1 MRGRNCYDK
10 RPVPSGVFGNYQKK
24 YHEMVKQAKPM
35 MCWFSTT
42 EACNLRCKFCFAGSH
57 FPLENELST
66 TEALKVI
73 DNIAEAGTEAIVFG
87 GGEPSSRK
95 DLLELAN
102 YAVNRHGMM
111 ASLNTNGQ
119 LLADKHY
126 VRALASAGFSQIKIS
141 VDGLK
146 DSHDWNRGKGTFEKC
161 IQALKNCVEE
171 EFPSIWLIAT
181 ISKLNFDEIREL
193 TKLGVELGVDVGMV
207 QLLPIGR
214 GEATKNLMLS
224 KEQTREWQRIL
235 VEQKKIYGASRVLF
249 EDRYQISED
258 EAALNISIDPERIGT
273 YLDSPAGCV
282 TGIWQYII
290 GADGQVYVG
299 DVIAPEMSIG
309 NLRESKLSDLW
320 SNSELINLLRDR
332 DKLKGKCGRCELRF
346 VCGGCRRMAYG
357 LTGDI
362 MASDP
367 QCWYEPRLGKD

>member
-1 MRGRNCYDK
+1 MINGLSPAEFLEITR
-10 RPVPSGVFGNYQKK
+10 KK